1 LKIIVAFFRVFRIF
15 RLSHETSGTDT
26 MKLTQS
32 EKTTAWNHYG
42 DWKMENL
49 LDIALKCNGLAKL
62 AIDYVIS
69 KRKKIA

>member
-1 LKIIVAFFRVFRIF
+1 MSNVLHIVK
-15 RLSHETSGTDT
+15 LDSGFNCAATIEELQE
-26 MKLTQS
+26 LTQS
-32 EKTTAWNHYG
+32 EKTTAWNLYG

-49 LDIALKCNGLAKL
+49 LGIAPKCTGLAKL

>member
-1 LKIIVAFFRVFRIF
+1 MKTT
-15 RLSHETSGTDT
+15 TSTNRAIKT
-26 MKLTQS
+26 TSICAATIEELQELTQS
-32 EKTTAWNHYG
+32 EKTTAWNLYG

-49 LDIALKCNGLAKL
+49 LGIAPKCTGLAKL